1 MSRVM
6 CYRCFW
12 PNELC
17 WCSSIKLVPTST
29 RFVILMHPKEFKRE
43 KAGTGRLTHLS
54 LPNSEIQVGVEFDQH
69 PVVQGLI
76 DDPAR
81 QVLLLYPG
89 REAINLSNSDQEFSI
104 DESRELTVLLLDATW
119 SCARKMLKMSPSLQR
134 LPRVMFTPDS
144 PSRYIIKQQPF
155 AGCLSTLE
163 SVREVIRALHQRGME
178 PEDKSDQLI
187 ELFDRMQQVQIDCA
201 RDPNRGGY
209 RRGAYANPGERK
221 PFKGNSSR
229 RRANFFDPPPKLEL

>member
-12 PNELC
+12 PDELC
-17 WCSSIKLVPTST
+17 WCSSIELVPTST

-54 LPNSEIQVGVEFDQH
+54 VPNSEIQVGVEFDEH
-69 PVVQGLI
+69 PAVQRLI
-76 DDPAR
+76 NDPAR
-81 QVLLLYPG
+81 QVVLLYPG
-89 REAINLSNSDQEFSI
+89 REAINLSNSEQGFSV
-104 DESRELTVLLLDATW
+104 DAPRELTVLVLDATW
-119 SCARKMLKMSPSLQR
+119 SCARKMLSVSRSLQR
-134 LPRVMFTPDS
+134 LPRVMFTPDA

-155 AGCLSTLE
+155 VGCLSTLE
-163 SVREVIRALHQRGME
+163 SVREVVRALHQRGVE
-178 PEDKSDQLI
+178 PEDKSDQLLD
-187 ELFDRMQQVQIDCA
+187 LFDRMQQVQIKCA

-221 PFKGNSSR
+221 PFKGTSSKR
-229 RRANFFDPPPKLEL
+229 RSNFFESPPASK